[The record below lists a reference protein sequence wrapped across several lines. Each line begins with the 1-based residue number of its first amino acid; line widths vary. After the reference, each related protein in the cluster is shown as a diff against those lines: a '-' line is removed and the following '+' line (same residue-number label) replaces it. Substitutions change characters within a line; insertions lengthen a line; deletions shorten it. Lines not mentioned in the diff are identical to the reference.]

1 MADVLTASFLP
12 QLYLAMRNTFYL
24 FAAIALTVLCWGLYG
39 SVLKQGQVKMA
50 ADAAAASAAAYP
62 GTAPT
67 AMHPASLRPFVCVGL
82 AYFLIGVI
90 VPAVWLHYYGEKGE
104 WTISGLVWSL
114 AGGAM
119 GALGALGIILAFKF
133 GGQPIYVMPLVFG
146 GAPVVNAFL
155 TIFLAGRMK
164 GIGPWFLAG
173 LVIVILGAVVVMLSA
188 PGAPRPVPVASAE
201 TPTAAPA
208 TKPAAPAPQES
219 TVAGWFLRVLA
230 IVLAIA
236 TWGAYGP
243 VLHKGQAAMHHSRL
257 RPLLCVGLA
266 YFAIAVVV
274 PDMILAELPEI
285 STYNSWGTVWSL
297 LGGAFGAIGA
307 LGIILAFNSGGRPV
321 FVMPLVFGGAPV
333 INTLV
338 AIASNKAWANV
349 NPFFWAGL
357 ILVVAGAAMVLVLAP
372 RGDGPVP
379 AVAKA

>member
-1 MADVLTASFLP
+1 MGVGFRLLP
-12 QLYLAMRNTFYL
+12 PSSRLHHAMRNTFLL
-24 FAAIALTVLCWGLYG
+24 FGAIALTVLCWGLYG
-39 SVLKQGQVKMA
+39 SVLKQGQMKMA
-50 ADAAAASAAAYP
+50 AAAEAATPAGAPAAAV
-62 GTAPT
+62 
-67 AMHPASLRPFVCVGL
+67 HPASLRPFVCVGL

-90 VPAVWLHYYGEKGE
+90 VPAIWLHYYGEKGE

-114 AGGAM
+114 AGGAL

-164 GIGPWFLAG
+164 EIGPLFLAG
-173 LVIVILGAVVVMLSA
+173 LVIVILGAVTVMLMA
-188 PGAPRPVPVASAE
+188 PGPPKPASVPAAGAE
-201 TPTAAPA
+201 ATA
-208 TKPAAPAPQES
+208 TPAAPAPKPASTES
-219 TVAGWFLRVLA
+219 AVAGWFLRL
-230 IVLAIA
+230 LAIA
-236 TWGAYGP
+236 LAIASWGAYGP

-274 PDMILAELPEI
+274 PDMILAEFPEV
-285 STYNSWGTVWSL
+285 STYASMGTVWSL

-338 AIASNKAWANV
+338 AIASNRAWADV

-357 ILVVAGAAMVLVLAP
+357 ILVIAGAAMVLILAP
-372 RGDGPVP
+372 RGDGAP

>member
-1 MADVLTASFLP
+1 
-12 QLYLAMRNTFYL
+12 MRNTLLL

-50 ADAAAASAAAYP
+50 ADAAAATAAAHP
-62 GTAPT
+62 GAMPT

-164 GIGPWFLAG
+164 EIGPWFLAG

-188 PGAPRPVPVASAE
+188 PGPPRPVPVASAE
-201 TPTAAPA
+201 APTTAPA
-208 TKPAAPAPQES
+208 MKPAAPAPQES

-274 PDMILAELPEI
+274 PDMILAELPET
-285 STYNSWGTVWSL
+285 STYASTGTIWSL

-338 AIASNKAWANV
+338 AIASNKAWASV

-372 RGDGPVP
+372 RGDGAVP
-379 AVAKA
+379 TIAKA